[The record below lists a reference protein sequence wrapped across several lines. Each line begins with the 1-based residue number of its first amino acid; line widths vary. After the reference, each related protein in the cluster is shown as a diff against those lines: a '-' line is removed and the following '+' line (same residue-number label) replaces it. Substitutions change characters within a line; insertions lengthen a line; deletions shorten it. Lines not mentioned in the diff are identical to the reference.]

1 MLSRIRNIFK
11 KKPETQMLGR
21 WARSN
26 ETVKSIYAN
35 SDHCGDILCGNP
47 KEVKRIV
54 NSQKKI
60 KVKLPQNNKLHTTSN
75 IHLSNIH
82 SEHFC
87 CMLLGMNGPC
97 NDCPLHPKG
106 FPSAAMEI
114 SQKLPQV
121 NMA

>member
-1 MLSRIRNIFK
+1 MLSRFVNIFK

-21 WARSN
+21 WARN
-26 ETVKSIYAN
+26 NDVTKAIYAN
-35 SDHCGDILCGNP
+35 SDHCGDILCGDP

-54 NSQKKI
+54 NSQKKV
-60 KVKLPQNNKLHTTSN
+60 KVKLPQNNKLHTNTN
-75 IHLSNIH
+75 INQINAPN
-82 SEHFC
+82 EQFC

-106 FPSAAMEI
+106 LPYGAMEV